1 MEEAIKAVRQ
11 TTLQAENLS
20 KNFDR
25 KTIFKD
31 ISFSASGGD
40 SLAIT
45 GKNGSGKSTL
55 IKILSAIH
63 TQTTG
68 TINLNINGNVIER
81 SQYYSYIGLVSPYL
95 NLYDEFTGYEN
106 LKIIS
111 SIRGQSDRTKIDD
124 TLKKVGLYER
134 RNDMLRIY
142 SSGMKQRLK
151 IAFAILH
158 DPIVLLLDEPTDN
171 LDTEGIK
178 IVDEIVSNQKKDK
191 ILVIAT
197 NNEYEKSYCEEEIR
211 IGS

>member
-68 TINLNINGNVIER
+68 TIILNINGNVIER